1 MLVSKPLISLSILWV
16 FAFHAFSQD
25 LITKRNGDEI
35 PAKVLEVNTTD
46 VKYRPSASTDTTA
59 IISLAKTEIF
69 SIKYAS
75 GFKEVFTVPANTT
88 PTSTPKPTYAAPK
101 PAPNTNTTQ
110 EIRYDGKRYY
120 MGYQQLKEGDV
131 MYKLQSSGPAE
142 AYALMK
148 SGVSTRRTG
157 SVLRYFPS
165 YPLLPYGVLFLVAG
179 IASSNSYSGPTFA
192 AVGGI
197 MLGVGLGVR
206 IGASE
211 LRKNGKQ
218 KIREA
223 LDIYNA
229 QLVK

>member
-1 MLVSKPLISLSILWV
+1 MSVSKSILSLSILWV
-16 FAFHAFSQD
+16 LAFHGFSQD

-46 VKYRPSASTDTTA
+46 VKYRPTSSAETTN
-59 IISLAKTEIF
+59 IISLSKTEIF

-75 GFKEVFTVPANTT
+75 GFKEVFTGLTT
-88 PTSTPKPTYAAPK
+88 PTATPKPTYAAPK
-101 PAPNTNTTQ
+101 PSPNNNTSQ

-120 MGYQQLKEGDV
+120 IGYQQLKEPEV
-131 MYKLQSSGPAE
+131 MDRLQSSGPPE
-142 AYALMK
+142 AYALIK

-179 IASSNSYSGPTFA
+179 LASQGGTGTTYA

-211 LRKNGKQ
+211 LRKNGKL
-218 KIREA
+218 KIMQA

-229 QLVK
+229 QLAK